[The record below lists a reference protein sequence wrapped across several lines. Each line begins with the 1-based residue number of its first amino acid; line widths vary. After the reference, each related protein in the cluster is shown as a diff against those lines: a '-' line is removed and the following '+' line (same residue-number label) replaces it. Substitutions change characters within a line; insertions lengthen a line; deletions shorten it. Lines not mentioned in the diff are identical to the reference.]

1 MVSEFVLTPFF
12 IRLIP
17 DLRAYFDGVD
27 RTGIRYLLQIAG
39 GAALRLDM
47 GDPVTLHLKNLRA

>member
-1 MVSEFVLTPFF
+1 MVSEFILTPFF

-17 DLRAYFDGVD
+17 DLRAYFYGVN
-27 RTGIRYLLQIAG
+27 RAGIRYFLQITTCAN
-39 GAALRLDM
+39 LRLNM